1 MKSLLNPK
9 WIFLINTL
17 PVMILFCIAYGDYQ
31 VINSLLNED
40 HVTLWKYFSTSLL
53 LLTFINFIYAI
64 YTSLNKKKVSVWYS
78 IFMLCASIAF
88 LYIHFTKSNE
98 LIPWGLPRWM
108 FSGNIMTYIGT
119 FLMPTLVYSLL
130 QIVIKYT
137 PKSQQL
143 KAWKNLLVSIAIPL
157 SIYLFTL
164 IIGPLWRLGSSP
176 LGLHAVIIILVAATL
191 IFLFFLTRFIYI
203 LVINKKETWIQ
214 YAIIWKIPVTVIMP
228 LVGLQLNN
236 NEFHQIF
243 GDFSNLWFYILAAFN
258 GIVLCLP
265 NKREKWYRLSLFMGR
280 VISFTYTLYFF
291 VVFLPFLPF
300 SIAAVIVFGAGFL
313 MLTPLVLFVIHTNQL
328 WEDFK
333 YLGSHYSKNIL
344 IGSIVVGSLLIPSY
358 LSVTYYNDRETLH
371 QVLDYVYT
379 PNYDKTYTI
388 DTSSVSNT
396 LNIIANNK
404 ESSRGIFN
412 SQQPYLSSYFNWLV
426 LDNLTLSDQK
436 INDLQRIFLDKSK
449 TKTRQDQIRNHGVD
463 ITKIDTESKYDK
475 QQKVWRSWINLQ
487 ITNNNESLKEY
498 ATTIELPQGTWISDY
513 YLFVNGVKEPGL
525 LAEKKSA
532 QWVFSSIRNQNRD
545 PGILYYLTGNKVAF
559 RVFPFLAN
567 EIRQTGIELLHK
579 EPISLRID
587 GHELDLGKLSKTSI
601 KSIETKEGL
610 YISPKAKSTLK
621 KVKRKPYFHFLLDGS
636 SKKQLYE
643 YKNLTKKILSEYP
656 NWDTQAKF
664 TIIDHQLS
672 TVSLNDDW
680 RAINI
685 QGGFFLER
693 GIKKALFE
701 NYKEEGNTYPV
712 IVALTENMNKAIFL
726 DEDLADW
733 QFTFPDL
740 SNFYSLNTKGEICK
754 HSLINNPLAHD
765 TVALFKEGQK
775 VLPYH
780 HQKNTIAYL
789 KNDNKPSLI
798 LKAKPKESSIEEV
811 KNWESALNLQLKWQ
825 RQILYP
831 SDDAWLKLVKESFK
845 SRIMT
850 PVTSYLVV
858 ENEAQKATLL
868 KKQNEVLS
876 GNKSLDL
883 GEDTLKMSEPELWII
898 LLLLG
903 LMVRF
908 KSRRF

>member
-9 WIFLINTL
+9 WIFIVNTL

-31 VINSLLNED
+31 VINSLLDEE
-40 HVTLWKYFSTSLL
+40 HITLWKYFSTSLL
-53 LLTFINFIYAI
+53 LLTIINFIYAI

-78 IFMLCASIAF
+78 IFMLCSSITF
-88 LYIHFTKSNE
+88 LYIYFTKSDE
-98 LIPWGLPRWM
+98 LIPWGIPRWM

-157 SIYLFTL
+157 SIYFFTL
-164 IIGPLWRLGSSP
+164 IIGPLWRLGSNP
-176 LGLHAVIIILVAATL
+176 LGIHTVIILLVGATL
-191 IFLFFLTRFIYI
+191 IFLFFLTRCIYI
-203 LVINKKETWIQ
+203 LVINKKETWVR

-228 LVGLQLNN
+228 LIGLHLNN
-236 NEFHQIF
+236 NEFHHIF

-258 GIVLCLP
+258 GIILCLP
-265 NKREKWYRLSLFMGR
+265 NKPKKWYRLSLFMGR

-300 SIAAVIVFGAGFL
+300 SIAAIIVFGAGFL

-333 YLGSHYSKNIL
+333 YLGPYYSKNIL

-371 QVLDYVYT
+371 QVLDYVYI

-396 LNIIANNK
+396 LSIIANSK

-449 TKTRQDQIRNHGVD
+449 TKTQKNQIRNHGVN
-463 ITKIDTESKYDK
+463 ITKIDTQSKYDK
-475 QQKVWRSWINLQ
+475 QQKVWRSWVNLE
-487 ITNNNESLKEY
+487 ITNKNESLKEY
-498 ATTIELPQGTWISDY
+498 ATTIDLPQGTWVSDY
-513 YLFVNGVKEPGL
+513 YLFVNGVKEPGI

-567 EIRQTGIELLHK
+567 EIRQTGIQLIHK

-587 GHELDLGKLSKTSI
+587 GHELDLGKLSKTPI

-621 KVKRKPYFHFLLDGS
+621 KVKRKPYFHFLVDGS
-636 SKKQLYE
+636 SKKHLPK
-643 YKNLTKKILSEYP
+643 YKNLSKKILSEYP
-656 NWDTQAKF
+656 NWNTQAKF
-664 TIIDHQLS
+664 TIIDHQIRD
-672 TVSLNDDW
+672 VSLNDDW
-680 RAINI
+680 KAINI

-740 SNFYSLNTKGEICK
+740 NNFYSLNTKGEICK
-754 HSLINNPLAHD
+754 HSLINNPLVHD

-775 VLPYH
+775 VLAHH
-780 HQKNTIAYL
+780 HQKKTIAFL

-798 LKAKPKESSIEEV
+798 LNEKPKESKIEEV

-858 ENEAQKATLL
+858 ENEAQKAALL